1 MTTEELKVIISAEID
16 DLKKEVANARKEF
29 SNLGESGEA
38 SSKKLTS
45 TLKNLG
51 KAVAA
56 AFSVKA
62 ITDFAKAAVDC
73 AAEVAAEESAFTQIM
88 GEYSDQAAAKVEKIA
103 EATGMVDSRLTPYM
117 TSMTAKFS
125 GLGYDIEE
133 ATDFAAQGINMA
145 ADAAAFWD
153 MSLEESTSHLN
164 SFINGS
170 YEGGEAIGLFANDTQ
185 MAAYA
190 VEQGIVADTKA
201 WSSLDEA
208 TKQAT
213 RLEYAQNMMKMS
225 GVIGQA
231 AKESDQ
237 YANVQ
242 ANLAEKWRQFMAQIG
257 TPILQNIVIPA
268 MSALS
273 AAVDVASV
281 AFTELQAWVSG
292 VATSLQSATEWCNQH
307 QTALTLVG
315 IAIGTVTAAIVA
327 YNAAMAIKNAGGIV
341 ELAQLAATA
350 IGYYALTAAETVA
363 TVATTAFG
371 AAMAFVTS
379 PITLIIVAIG
389 ALIAVIV
396 LCVKHWDEIKATVLK
411 VVEAIKQAISTMVEA
426 VVGFFTDLWNKIV
439 AVVNNIKSGV
449 TAGFNAMKTSVLNV
463 FNGIKTGIT
472 TVINGIKTTVSNVF
486 NTIKSTMVN
495 GVTAA
500 KNTVLGIFDGIKNGI
515 SNAINAA
522 KNVVGSAIDAIK
534 GFFKFE
540 WSLPKLK
547 LPHISIK
554 GSFSLV
560 PPSVPKF
567 SIDWY
572 AQGGVF
578 DSPTLFNYGNAIGG
592 LGEAGAEAVVPLEKN
607 TQWLDR
613 IAERLASYGGNTP
626 IILQVDGKTFAQ
638 TSIDSINQLTRQT
651 GKLGLRLT

>member
-133 ATDFAAQGINMA
+133 ATNFAAQGINMA

-449 TAGFNAMKTSVLNV
+449 TTGFNAMKTSVLNV

-486 NTIKSTMVN
+486 NAIKSTMVN

-500 KNTVLGIFDGIKNGI
+500 KNTVLSIFDGIKNGI

-592 LGEAGAEAVVPLEKN
+592 LGEDGAEAVVPLEKN

-613 IAERLASYGGNTP
+613 IAERLGAGSSRP

>member
-1 MTTEELKVIISAEID
+1 MTTEELKVIISAEIS
-16 DLKKEVANARKEF
+16 DLKKEVSNAKKEI
-29 SNLGESGEA
+29 SNVADSSEKA
-38 SSKKLTS
+38 SKKMSDTF
-45 TLKNLG
+45 KKLG
-51 KAVAA
+51 KVVAA
-56 AFSVKA
+56 AFSVKV
-62 ITDFAKAAVDC
+62 ITDFAKEAVNC
-73 AAEVAAEESAFTQIM
+73 AAEVAAEESAFVQIM
-88 GEYSDQAAAKVEKIA
+88 GEYSDQAAAKVSKIA

-117 TSMTAKFS
+117 TSMTAKFQ
-125 GLGYDIEE
+125 GLGYNIEE
-133 ATDFAAQGINMA
+133 ATDYAAQGINMA

-185 MAAYA
+185 MALYA

-213 RLEYAQNMMKMS
+213 RLEYAQNMMTTS

-242 ANLAEKWRQFMAQIG
+242 ANLTEKWRQFLAQVG

-281 AFTELQAWVSG
+281 AFTQLQIWVGS
-292 VATSLQSATEWCNQH
+292 VRDTLQQATEWCNQH
-307 QTALTLVG
+307 QTALTLIG
-315 IAIGTVTAAIVA
+315 IAIGTVTAAIIA
-327 YNAAMAIKNAGGIV
+327 YNVQAAIQAAGGI
-341 ELAQLAATA
+341 AQVASLAATTV
-350 IGYYALTAAETVA
+350 GYYALTAAETVA
-363 TVATTAFG
+363 TAAGSAF
-371 AAMAFVTS
+371 AAVMAFITS
-379 PITLIIVAIG
+379 PVTLVIAAIG
-389 ALIAVIV
+389 ALIAIIV

-411 VVEAIKQAISTMVEA
+411 VVEVIKQAVSAMVEA

-439 AVVNNIKSGV
+439 AIVNSIKDGV
-449 TAGFNAMKTSVLNV
+449 TAGFNTMKTAVLNV

-472 TVINGIKTTVSNVF
+472 TVINGIKNTVSSVF
-486 NTIKSTMVN
+486 NAIKDTMVN

-500 KNTVLGIFDGIKNGI
+500 KNTVLSIFDGIKNGI
-515 SNAINAA
+515 SNAINTA

-547 LPHISIK
+547 LPHISIT
-554 GSFSLV
+554 GSFSLM

-567 SIDWY
+567 GIDWY

-578 DSPTLFNYGNAIGG
+578 DSPTLFNYSGGLGG
-592 LGEAGAEAVVPLEKN
+592 LGEDGAEAVVPLEKN
-607 TQWLDR
+607 TKWLDR
-613 IAERLASYGGNTP
+613 IAERLGGGNRP
-626 IILQVDGKTFAQ
+626 IILQVDGKTFGQ
-638 TSIDSINQLTRQT
+638 ISIDSINQLTRQT

>member
-1 MTTEELKVIISAEID
+1 
-16 DLKKEVANARKEF
+16 
-29 SNLGESGEA
+29 
-38 SSKKLTS
+38 
-45 TLKNLG
+45 
-51 KAVAA
+51 
-56 AFSVKA
+56 
-62 ITDFAKAAVDC
+62 
-73 AAEVAAEESAFTQIM
+73 
-88 GEYSDQAAAKVEKIA
+88 
-103 EATGMVDSRLTPYM
+103 
-117 TSMTAKFS
+117 
-125 GLGYDIEE
+125 
-133 ATDFAAQGINMA
+133 
-145 ADAAAFWD
+145 
-153 MSLEESTSHLN
+153 
-164 SFINGS
+164 
-170 YEGGEAIGLFANDTQ
+170 
-185 MAAYA
+185 
-190 VEQGIVADTKA
+190 
-201 WSSLDEA
+201 
-208 TKQAT
+208 
-213 RLEYAQNMMKMS
+213 
-225 GVIGQA
+225 
-231 AKESDQ
+231 
-237 YANVQ
+237 
-242 ANLAEKWRQFMAQIG
+242 
-257 TPILQNIVIPA
+257 

-607 TQWLDR
+607 TKWLDR
-613 IAERLASYGGNTP
+613 IAERLAGYGGDKP

-638 TSIDSINQLTRQT
+638 TSIDSIN
-651 GKLGLRLT
+651 